1 MKNLGEKKVLLT
13 SAKAGKSISDVNI
26 LTSWVSSSIG
36 FKTPRLENRKK
47 VFAFLFRRWRFR
59 ETKKVFYLWDL
70 CWIHSLVD
78 HIGRGELDSGMSKH
92 VTEIKRTHIV
102 SLSLFVF
109 YLSLLLIYSL
119 LSFRLYRFIFSNQ
132 SQRLPF
138 AHTDHSFHNTY
149 PSGF

>member
-1 MKNLGEKKVLLT
+1 MENLGEKKFCWRRRKREKAFPMWTYWHLECRHLLA
-13 SAKAGKSISDVNI
+13 SKPQDWKIVKRF
-26 LTSWVSSSIG
+26 L
-36 FKTPRLENRKK
+36 L
-47 VFAFLFRRWRFR
+47 FLFRRWCFR
-59 ETKKVFYLWDL
+59 ETKKVLYLWDL

-149 PSGF
+149 PSGC